1 MKIFWKY
8 SLSWIATLLNSG
20 WLTILYTTSHT
31 SPSSWRLDTNTWVE
45 ILSIFLIYEYL
56 TCHMI
61 PQYTRLW
68 EYDDDV
74 SEAASCRHINQG
86 LTLQQAGAAAI
97 KLKWKLNLKIGE
109 NASGLNI
116 EQIHGNSP
124 EYTSLSSINQSLDL
138 SVHNL
143 KTFPQ
148 IFSIVLLDLISVNWQ
163 LFWYFEKHNLSIL
176 AMLYRTVKLVWWLRH
191 VTQILVLS
199 CAALYQQICTP
210 YK

>member
-20 WLTILYTTSHT
+20 WLTILYTTSLT
-31 SPSSWRLDTNTWVE
+31 SPPPGVE

-56 TCHMI
+56 TCHLI

-74 SEAASCRHINQG
+74 SEAASCRHNNQG

-143 KTFPQ
+143 KTITFPQ

-163 LFWYFEKHNLSIL
+163 FWYFEEHNFFIF
-176 AMLYRTVKLVWWLRH
+176 AMLSDSKTSLMIETCHSNLGAFLCCIIPTKMYT
-191 VTQILVLS
+191 I
-199 CAALYQQICTP
+199 
-210 YK
+210 